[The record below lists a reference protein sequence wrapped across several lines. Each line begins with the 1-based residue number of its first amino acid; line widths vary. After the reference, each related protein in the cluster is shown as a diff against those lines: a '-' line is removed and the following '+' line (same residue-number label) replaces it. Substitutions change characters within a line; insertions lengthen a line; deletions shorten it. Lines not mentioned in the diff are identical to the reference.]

1 MNFRVLGSR
10 RESQV
15 SGGPP
20 ATDPIGSIH
29 NLQLDIMDDIVQA
42 RKARM
47 KLWNTSSE
55 KVCEVQTVDEAGTST
70 TPMRYTNRRY
80 SDFVGSTLAPI
91 PANRRASE
99 NPVISSTPSTT
110 TVTAANS
117 SKAQSFFKKTGI
129 VVTNTDLMSI
139 ISSLASSATEIN
151 KVDDST
157 PTKAKPSTS
166 SNTLTP
172 EAAGMTRSN
181 RSNSFDVSILH
192 NAKQMVTSGS
202 SAADKN
208 AAALSGWFEKR
219 HQPMS
224 RKKSLRNTA
233 NVTVSFSKEVLDRF
247 KDKEEKTKEVK
258 KPKSRLRWDSRGPF
272 VDPHVIGNAI
282 EGFLRK
288 STKGSKESR
297 HKKTSSSSSSSSSSS
312 KPSSS
317 SFWFGKGDE
326 DDSGDT
332 CDSSFCSTLKDL
344 FVK

>member
-1 MNFRVLGSR
+1 MYSGYSR
-10 RESQV
+10 RESQT
-15 SGGPP
+15 STGPP
-20 ATDPIGSIH
+20 ATDPLGSIH

-55 KVCEVQTVDEAGTST
+55 KVCEVQTVDENGAASTSQ
-70 TPMRYTNRRY
+70 RYSNRRY

-91 PANRRASE
+91 QSAASNRRASE
-99 NPVISSTPSTT
+99 NPVISTP
-110 TVTAANS
+110 TASVAGS
-117 SKAQSFFKKTGI
+117 SKQAASTNFFKRTGI
-129 VVTNTDLMSI
+129 VVTNSDLMSI

-151 KVDDST
+151 KCDDTS
-157 PTKAKPSTS
+157 PAKSKPSTS
-166 SNTLTP
+166 NLLTP
-172 EAAGMTRSN
+172 EPGMTRSN

-192 NAKQMVTSGS
+192 NAKQMVAGSKS
-202 SAADKN
+202 SADKS
-208 AAALSGWFEKR
+208 AEALSGWFEKR

-247 KDKEEKTKEVK
+247 KDKEEKAKETK
-258 KPKSRLRWDSRGPF
+258 KPKSRLRWENRGAL

-288 STKGSKESR
+288 STKSSRDSRYKRGSAS
-297 HKKTSSSSSSSSSSS
+297 TSSSKS
-312 KPSSS
+312 SSS

-326 DDSGDT
+326 DDSNDT